1 MYIFGHFTPTDP
13 AIDFGLRVHPVCLPI
28 ASSSNPNEWRNQDV
42 DILGFSTK
50 DKGESINRGDKLKAA
65 RMKVFNQT
73 MCNDRL
79 DIEKNKVEKCIAEEG
94 ETNCDHV
101 ELLTQAKSAIPEGY
115 TRNVFC
121 AYNSVGEEA
130 TCKGDSGGPVIAVD
144 SEQERHVLIGTIH
157 GAFSNCK
164 KYLPGIFVE
173 VDDYSVLEF
182 LQAKVFGSACDFR
195 GTANATKTNLDDE
208 TCKCKNFVKGEFCNE
223 CKEGYWNLTQI
234 NPDGCQSK

>member
-1 MYIFGHFTPTDP
+1 M
-13 AIDFGLRVHPVCLPI
+13 
-28 ASSSNPNEWRNQDV
+28 
-42 DILGFSTK
+42 
-50 DKGESINRGDKLKAA
+50 
-65 RMKVFNQT
+65 
-73 MCNDRL
+73 
-79 DIEKNKVEKCIAEEG
+79 
-94 ETNCDHV
+94 
-101 ELLTQAKSAIPEGY
+101 
-115 TRNVFC
+115 
-121 AYNSVGEEA
+121 
-130 TCKGDSGGPVIAVD
+130 IAVD

-223 CKEGYWNLTQI
+223 CKEGYWNLTQK
-234 NPDGCQSK
+234 NPDGCQSKYTLVSFNFVLMAL